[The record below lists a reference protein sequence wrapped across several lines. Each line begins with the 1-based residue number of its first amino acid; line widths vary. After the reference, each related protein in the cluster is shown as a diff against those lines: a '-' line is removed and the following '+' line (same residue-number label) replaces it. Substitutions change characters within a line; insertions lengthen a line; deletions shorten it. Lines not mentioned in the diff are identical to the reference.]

1 MIGFLWENEK
11 AGACIPVA
19 GRGKRDMAP
28 KDTGVE
34 RRGPGRGKEGVPEDP
49 GGALDF
55 HT

>member
-1 MIGFLWENEK
+1 MYSSCG
-11 AGACIPVA
+11 AG
-19 GRGKRDMAP
+19 GGGQGKRDMAP

-34 RRGPGRGKEGVPEDP
+34 RRGPGRGKEGLPEDP